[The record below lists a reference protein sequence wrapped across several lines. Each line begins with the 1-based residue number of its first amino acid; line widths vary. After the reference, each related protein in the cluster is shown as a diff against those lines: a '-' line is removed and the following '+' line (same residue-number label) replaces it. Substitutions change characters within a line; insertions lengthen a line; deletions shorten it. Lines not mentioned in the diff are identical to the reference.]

1 MKKIPLIETREA
13 SFERG
18 GRQIASDISIKL
30 YEGDIYFIKVKNG
43 SGKTT
48 FLRCLLGFV
57 PIYSGKIIWFGEEV
71 FPSINFNY
79 PAIAW
84 LGHLNALKSVF
95 SVQENLNFYANIWR
109 VNNEKVRN
117 AVEILSFEEYLQF
130 PVSWLS
136 AGEKR
141 RLSLIR
147 LIFCPAKI
155 WLLDEPSSFL
165 DDFNKMKLENIMKNH
180 ISNGG
185 SIVCSTHDSIEI
197 SNSKTLFLGK
207 EN

>member
-1 MKKIPLIETREA
+1 M
-13 SFERG
+13 
-18 GRQIASDISIKL
+18 
-30 YEGDIYFIKVKNG
+30 V
-43 SGKTT
+43 
-48 FLRCLLGFV
+48 
-57 PIYSGKIIWFGEEV
+57 
-71 FPSINFNY
+71 
-79 PAIAW
+79 AW

-109 VNNEKVRN
+109 VSDEKVRN
-117 AVEILSFEEYLQF
+117 AIETLSFEEYLQF

-165 DDFNKMKLENIMKNH
+165 DDFNKMKLENIMK
-180 ISNGG
+180 
-185 SIVCSTHDSIEI
+185 
-197 SNSKTLFLGK
+197 KPYK
-207 EN
+207 